1 MSPLPF
7 KRSYWVIPDKIIAG
21 CYPGGQT
28 PASASVKTRALINAG
43 VTNILSLMETSER
56 NHDGQPFGDYLPL
69 AEEYAIALGRTVK
82 WSRHPIVDGS
92 ITTVEKMVKILDT
105 IDEAIL
111 RGGTIYIHCWGG
123 RGRTG
128 TVICC
133 WLIRH
138 GLAAPTQA
146 VEKMHALIGD
156 RIQDFIPT
164 PENDRQRLFVEQ
176 WCVGK

>member
-1 MSPLPF
+1 MSNLPF
-7 KRSYWVIPDKIIAG
+7 KRSYWVIPGKIIAG

-28 PASASVKTRALINAG
+28 PASAGVKTRGLINAG

-56 NHDGQPFGDYLPL
+56 NHDGQPFDDYLPL
-69 AEEYAIALGRTVK
+69 AEECAVALGRTVK

-92 ITTVEKMVKILDT
+92 VTTVENMIKILDT

-128 TVICC
+128 TVVAC

-138 GLAAPTQA
+138 RQTTPTQA
-146 VEKMHALIGD
+146 VAALHALTSHNVV
-156 RIQDFIPT
+156 DFRPT
-164 PENDRQRLFVEQ
+164 PENAKQIAFVEEWQ
-176 WCVGK
+176 PGQ